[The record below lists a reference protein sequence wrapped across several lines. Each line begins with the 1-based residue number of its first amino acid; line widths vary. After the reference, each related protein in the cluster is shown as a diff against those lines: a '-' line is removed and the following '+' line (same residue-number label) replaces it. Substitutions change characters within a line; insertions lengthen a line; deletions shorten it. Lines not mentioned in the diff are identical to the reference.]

1 MAEKTVG
8 TLIKEARTA
17 AGLTQEQLAR
27 KIKGVSA
34 DDISLAE
41 RGKKDFTQAVLKEI
55 AKATGVTQKSL
66 LDAAKA
72 GSSAKTGAS
81 SKTGSSAKTGASPKT
96 GSSAKTSAS
105 SKTGS
110 SAKTGASSKTGSSA
124 KTSASSKTGSSA
136 KTGASSKTGNGA
148 KTSASSKTGNSAKTA
163 SSSSST
169 LKLSAEEKRVLKAYR
184 EAEEGVQ
191 SIVRA
196 LLGADAQSSSA
207 SKKNSSLL
215 ESLLGGLAQNNS
227 APASTDGGS
236 GNLLDVFMGMLGGK

>member
-81 SKTGSSAKTGASPKT
+81 S
-96 GSSAKTSAS
+96 
-105 SKTGS
+105 
-110 SAKTGASSKTGSSA
+110 
-124 KTSASSKTGSSA
+124 
-136 KTGASSKTGNGA
+136 
-148 KTSASSKTGNSAKTA
+148 
-163 SSSSST
+163 
-169 LKLSAEEKRVLKAYR
+169 
-184 EAEEGVQ
+184 
-191 SIVRA
+191 
-196 LLGADAQSSSA
+196 
-207 SKKNSSLL
+207 
-215 ESLLGGLAQNNS
+215 
-227 APASTDGGS
+227 
-236 GNLLDVFMGMLGGK
+236 